1 MKLNLT
7 DVEKETLS
15 YHDVAYR
22 ILKLTNKKMKIQELF
37 KEVLK
42 EMDLPDSEYEN
53 GIVEFFELLVTD
65 KRFIMLDSG
74 YCDLKINHSTKIIID
89 DEDDELE
96 VSANDD
102 LDETDSDEESTD
114 EESFDEDVVDD
125 DPTDDDL
132 DDLVIIDENEEQD
145 GDIL

>member
-1 MKLNLT
+1 
-7 DVEKETLS
+7 
-15 YHDVAYR
+15 
-22 ILKLTNKKMKIQELF
+22 
-37 KEVLK
+37 
-42 EMDLPDSEYEN
+42 
-53 GIVEFFELLVTD
+53 
-65 KRFIMLDSG
+65 MLDSG

-89 DEDDELE
+89 EEDDELE